1 MVQSWLCMYKAWGRV
16 HVVDIIM
23 DKRTTDTMQ
32 DDSLT
37 HVLQCPVQCPF
48 FYNHHAILCTN
59 TTLHIRYTP
68 ALAGISWASWCVHF
82 PPLSVCCWRFL
93 CLIETWVNF
102 CWGRRRESQGW
113 QKHFSFGQAK
123 YSAGIMHL
131 CRGYEAA
138 DYLCKALKT
147 FDVILVCWVQSTHL

>member
-1 MVQSWLCMYKAWGRV
+1 M

-23 DKRTTDTMQ
+23 DKSTNRYNAGRQSDSCTTMSSTM
-32 DDSLT
+32 SIL
-37 HVLQCPVQCPF
+37 LQLPC
-48 FYNHHAILCTN
+48 N
-59 TTLHIRYTP
+59 TLHKHYTTYTIHTFFC
-68 ALAGISWASWCVHF
+68 LLLKV
-82 PPLSVCCWRFL
+82 L

-138 DYLCKALKT
+138 DYLCKALKF
-147 FDVILVCWVQSTHL
+147 FDVILVCWIQSTHL